1 MSTLELLCRTD
12 NKYSCLTVYSIC
24 DRKQIKKYSTLAN
37 EQFKWGQGKMKSDR
51 PNNQSMHKI

>member
-37 EQFKWGQGKMKSDR
+37 EQFKWGQGKMKSVR
-51 PNNQSMHKI
+51 QA